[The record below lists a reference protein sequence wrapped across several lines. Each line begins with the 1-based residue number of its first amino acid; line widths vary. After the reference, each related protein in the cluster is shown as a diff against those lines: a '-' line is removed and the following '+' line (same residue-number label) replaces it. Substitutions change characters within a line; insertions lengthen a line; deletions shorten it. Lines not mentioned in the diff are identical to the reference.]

1 MDNVIQALYKDKDQI
16 KFGWN
21 KETGAV
27 SYNVYVGIY
36 ESSLSLLESGIKD
49 VSSEKSESRGKVVY
63 YAQIADVRSTL
74 SLGSTSDFSNSVLYF
89 TITYVDSAGSESS
102 LNDSIIVEV
111 PPVGIISKPMKD
123 DPTIRRHPF
132 VFSENE
138 QRWVKQM
145 GSDSGAQIA
154 DLSDYYKMNITT
166 DLAYDGTNIST
177 MLSYLSD
184 ASSGAP
190 AKLTTYSYSGGLVSK
205 IAITDSTVP

>member
-138 QRWVKQM
+138 QRWVKQI